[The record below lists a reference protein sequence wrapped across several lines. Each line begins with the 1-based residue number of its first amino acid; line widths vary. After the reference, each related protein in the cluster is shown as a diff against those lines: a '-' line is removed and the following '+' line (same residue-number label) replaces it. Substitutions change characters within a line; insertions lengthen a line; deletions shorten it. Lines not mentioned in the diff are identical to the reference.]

1 MLFQVHTKYRSWVPT
16 HYNCCTGPFDV
27 LTHYNCFW
35 GPFWKQG
42 TYFWSALEH
51 MIWVGN
57 TLFTKKCGIYA
68 QNTSRGP
75 LARGSPRQVPRSP
88 PLTRTAHT
96 RLRPLYQGLKVNPSG
111 FLPSPVKP
119 TGSKADG
126 KLMRV
131 NDRSGM
137 ELMTERLAKPSAFLE
152 QETPWSPTLSTFYH
166 SGIDIR
172 AYKNF
177 SNNSEGNRNTE
188 LISAEK
194 VSNIS
199 NSDQAAVRLS
209 CAASSRHLLQ
219 GLWALS

>member
-1 MLFQVHTKYRSWVPT
+1 MAALCYFKCTPSTKAEYLHITTAV
-16 HYNCCTGPFDV
+16 
-27 LTHYNCFW
+27 
-35 GPFWKQG
+35 
-42 TYFWSALEH
+42 
-51 MIWVGN
+51 
-57 TLFTKKCGIYA
+57 
-68 QNTSRGP
+68 RGP
-75 LARGSPRQVPRSP
+75 LTSLHTTIAFGGPSESRERTFDLLWSIWYEWVIRYSPKNAEFTHKTRRGGRQVPRSP
-88 PLTRTAHT
+88 PLTHTTHT

-219 GLWALS
+219 GLWTLS